1 MPLYSYQCADC
12 GAVADQYSRVSERD
26 DNIPACHGP
35 MTRQLCVSMVS
46 VQTDIC
52 GASPIDGT
60 VLTTHKG
67 RREYME
73 RNGLREALPADEIV
87 RKTNAKKKAL
97 QDEAAKLP
105 KLPEH
110 LQKQMFEQAGFP
122 G

>member
-1 MPLYSYQCADC
+1 
-12 GAVADQYSRVSERD
+12 
-26 DNIPACHGP
+26 
-35 MTRQLCVSMVS
+35 
-46 VQTDIC
+46 
-52 GASPIDGT
+52 
-60 VLTTHKG
+60 
-67 RREYME
+67 ME